1 MEPVI
6 TIFMFKDFTAA
17 GWTEKEIKWLLNN
30 MDWSVQVCE
39 GGYLINFY
47 IPVTN

>member
-6 TIFMFKDFTAA
+6 TIFMCNDFTTD
-17 GWTEKEIKWLLNN
+17 GWTEQEVKWLLEN
-30 MDWSVQVCE
+30 MDWSVQVRE
-39 GGYLINFY
+39 GGFIINFY